1 MEPEVRMLEDL
12 VEKAVSRISELSEER
27 DRLRRELAVLRQRL
41 QAGDAMSRRSEDTEK
56 AWRTERRQVI
66 SELRDALGELRAE

>member
-1 MEPEVRMLEDL
+1 MLEDL
-12 VEKAVSRISELSEER
+12 VEKAVGRITELSEER
-27 DRLRRELAVLRQRL
+27 DRLRRELADLRQRL

-56 AWRTERRQVI
+56 AWRTERTQVI